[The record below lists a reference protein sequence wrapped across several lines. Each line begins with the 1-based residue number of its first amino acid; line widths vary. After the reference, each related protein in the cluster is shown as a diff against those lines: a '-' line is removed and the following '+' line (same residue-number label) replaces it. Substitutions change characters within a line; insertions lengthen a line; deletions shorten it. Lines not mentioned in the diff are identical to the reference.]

1 MGLRQFVRNLR
12 YLARYDIKNIINDLT
27 IVKNGQDFLKFE
39 IIDDLK
45 SLRLPKILSNDETV
59 DYLVKTDKSIARFGD
74 GEVSL
79 LRNISIPFQ
88 SANPLLAERLM
99 EVLTSPKNN
108 IVIGITDRIQTSTR
122 DENAVSRDFL
132 RSFWGENAY
141 WFIKQLDLNYTY
153 MNARFTILPES
164 EEKIDNIRN
173 LWRDNDITVI
183 AGDRV
188 FKNIRYN
195 IFDCAKSIEYIYA
208 PTIDA
213 FNVYDEIF
221 KKARSI
227 DKNRLVCMILGPT
240 ATVLAYDLAQLGYRA
255 LDLGHIVKSYDL
267 YCKNNKRVDLTPE
280 ERAKFFAKD

>member
-1 MGLRQFVRNLR
+1 M
-12 YLARYDIKNIINDLT
+12 
-27 IVKNGQDFLKFE
+27 
-39 IIDDLK
+39 
-45 SLRLPKILSNDETV
+45 
-59 DYLVKTDKSIARFGD
+59 
-74 GEVSL
+74 
-79 LRNISIPFQ
+79 
-88 SANPLLAERLM
+88 
-99 EVLTSPKNN
+99 
-108 IVIGITDRIQTSTR
+108 
-122 DENAVSRDFL
+122 
-132 RSFWGENAY
+132 
-141 WFIKQLDLNYTY
+141 
-153 MNARFTILPES
+153 
-164 EEKIDNIRN
+164 
-173 LWRDNDITVI
+173 WRDNDITVI

-227 DKNRLVCMILGPT
+227 DKNRLVCIILGPT